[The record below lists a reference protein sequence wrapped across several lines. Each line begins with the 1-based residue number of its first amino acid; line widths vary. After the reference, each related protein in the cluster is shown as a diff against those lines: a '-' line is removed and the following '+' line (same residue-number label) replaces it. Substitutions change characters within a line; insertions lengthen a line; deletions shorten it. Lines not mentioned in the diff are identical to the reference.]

1 MNKVAKVFFR
11 SRGYVWNIGYRP
23 SLGSYEKRKLGL
35 FNFMNFM
42 GLLAGIIIPVIGLFS
57 KGHFPPAVWLAGCSP
72 AIISLA
78 VLILT
83 RHEQYELA
91 RILYFTLYP
100 LMTALTYAQHIDA
113 GIEFFFVLYV
123 VLSVFFLKNVY
134 NIIFSFTLSM
144 TCYFMVAAV
153 WKRYD
158 YSLEQHNFYLYLF
171 NHVLAIFFIFYGL
184 LMIKIENT
192 RYQNQT
198 RDKNWQLRRSNLK
211 ILRQKADLSDKAV
224 LLEEQTRQLTGLNTL
239 KNKLFSIIA
248 HDLKS
253 PLYALRNL
261 FRNVQLY
268 DLPGEEIKILV
279 PEFINE
285 LTYTTGLMENLLQW
299 AKSQMQAE
307 SVKPQLLDI
316 AGITGEVLQLL
327 RLQAD
332 AKRIYIDSKIHRPVY
347 VYADKDMINLV
358 LRNLLSNAIK
368 FTPEEGSIFIEAR
381 EMRSHIEVVVQDT
394 GTGISEEGLKRL
406 MEANYYSTRGT
417 EGEAG
422 TGLGLMLC
430 KEFLSRNGGEMR
442 IESEP
447 GKGSIFAFTLPK
459 GGEGGGWAEAGRGGE
474 GGSGSNGVGGEGA
487 PGSAEVADGI

>member
-1 MNKVAKVFFR
+1 MNKAAKNFFHLR
-11 SRGYVWNIGYRP
+11 EYIWNIGYRP

-42 GLLAGIIIPVIGLFS
+42 GVLAGIVIPVIGLFS
-57 KGHFPPAVWLAGCSP
+57 RGHFPPSVWVAACSP
-72 AIISLA
+72 AVISLA
-78 VLILT
+78 VLVLI
-83 RHEQYELA
+83 RHEKYETA

-100 LMTALTYAQHIDA
+100 LMTLLTYFEHIDA
-113 GIEFFFVLYV
+113 GIEFFFVLYG
-123 VLSVFFLKNVY
+123 VLSVFFLKNIY
-134 NIIFSFTLSM
+134 NVIGSFTLSM
-144 TCYFMVAAV
+144 FCYFLIVAV
-153 WKRYD
+153 WKEYD
-158 YSLEQHNFYLYLF
+158 YRLEDHNFFLYLF
-171 NHVLAIFFIFYGL
+171 NHLLALFLIFYGL
-184 LMIKIENT
+184 LMIKNENT

-198 RDKNWQLRRSNLK
+198 RDKSWQLRRSNLK
-211 ILRQKADLSDKAV
+211 VLRQKADISGKAE
-224 LLEEQTRQLTGLNTL
+224 LLEQQTQQLTELNTL

-268 DLPGEEIKILV
+268 DLPGDEIKILI
-279 PEFINE
+279 PEVVNE

-332 AKRIYIDSKIHRPVY
+332 AKKIYIDSKIQRPVY

-394 GTGISEEGLKRL
+394 GTGISEEGLRRL
-406 MEANYYSTRGT
+406 MEANYYTTRGT
-417 EGEAG
+417 IGETG
-422 TGLGLMLC
+422 TGLGLMLV

-447 GKGSIFAFTLPK
+447 GKGSTFAFTLPK
-459 GGEGGGWAEAGRGGE
+459 GG
-474 GGSGSNGVGGEGA
+474 GEGA
-487 PGSAEVADGI
+487 VLS